1 MDAVSEKFEIIER
14 KEEKRLGSIGC
25 SAEMIGDLDMI
36 LSGREIERAVGT
48 DIIIEPFERSKVNPN
63 SYNLTLHN
71 ELLVYENEILDMKKP
86 NPTKKLVIPEEGLLL
101 EPNKLY
107 LGRTKEF
114 TTTSKYVPMLE
125 GRSSTGRLGLCIHV
139 TAGFGDIGFAGY
151 WTLKFIVFIH

>member
-1 MDAVSEKFEIIER
+1 
-14 KEEKRLGSIGC
+14 
-25 SAEMIGDLDMI
+25 MI

-114 TTTSKYVPMLE
+114 TTTRVPPGGTE
-125 GRSSTGRLGLCIHV
+125 NRRGPDRRADGRF
-139 TAGFGDIGFAGY
+139 TAALRRAG
-151 WTLKFIVFIH
+151 KQNHS

>member
-1 MDAVSEKFEIIER
+1 
-14 KEEKRLGSIGC
+14 
-25 SAEMIGDLDMI
+25 MI

-139 TAGFGDIGFAGY
+139 TAGLEILGLQVTGH
-151 WTLKFIVFIH
+151 WRFIVSIHSLFILILKYAKSIITL